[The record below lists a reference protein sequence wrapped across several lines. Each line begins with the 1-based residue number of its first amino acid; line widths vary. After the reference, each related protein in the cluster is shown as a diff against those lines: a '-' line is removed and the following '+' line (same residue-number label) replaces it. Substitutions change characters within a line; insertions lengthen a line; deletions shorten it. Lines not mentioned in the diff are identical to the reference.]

1 MIDSMDQI
9 SEYTDQVTREEFQ
22 ENRLVQDAV
31 VRNFEIVGEAAKN
44 VSNRTRERFIQI
56 PWKKMAGMRDK
67 LIHNYM
73 GVDLNAVWNTIE
85 EIIPPVR
92 KELENVVHVM
102 GDEGQ

>member
-44 VSNRTRERFIQI
+44 VSNRTRERFFQI
-56 PWKKMAGMRDK
+56 PWKKWP
-67 LIHNYM
+67 L
-73 GVDLNAVWNTIE
+73 
-85 EIIPPVR
+85 
-92 KELENVVHVM
+92 
-102 GDEGQ
+102 